1 MERNIRVYSASLRSF
16 FSAQLFGML
25 AVALLASCSSAPPP
39 TSPQASPEPKEPTPA
54 DIIDY
59 ARTYMGAPY
68 QYGGTS
74 RKGLDCSGLVYSVY
88 DRFNVELPRTV
99 REQVKIGAAVQRT
112 DLIEGDLVFFKTSGR
127 WPVGHVGIYVGDG
140 KFIHASTTAR
150 RVRVDTLTQDY
161 FHWRFAGARR
171 VMN

>member
-1 MERNIRVYSASLRSF
+1 MERNIRIYSASLGSYF
-16 FSAQLFGML
+16 PAQLLGIL
-25 AVALLASCSSAPPP
+25 AVAFLASCSSAPPA
-39 TSPQASPEPKEPTPA
+39 ASPHVPAEPKEPTRA
-54 DIIDY
+54 DIVDY

-88 DRFNVELPRTV
+88 DKFNVELPRTV
-99 REQVKIGAAVQRT
+99 REQVKIGAAVRRA

-140 KFIHASTTAR
+140 KFIHASTTDK
-150 RVRVDTLTQDY
+150 RVRVDALNHSY
-161 FHWRFAGARR
+161 FHWRFVGARR
-171 VMN
+171 VMD